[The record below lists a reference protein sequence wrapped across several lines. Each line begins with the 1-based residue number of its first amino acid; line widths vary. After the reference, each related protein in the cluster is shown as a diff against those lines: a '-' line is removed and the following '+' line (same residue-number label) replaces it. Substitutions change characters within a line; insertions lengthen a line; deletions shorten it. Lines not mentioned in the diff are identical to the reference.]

1 MSLTVKQE
9 ETRDQLLALAK
20 PLVEKSKTGP
30 LTQDEG
36 RHFDAL
42 MAAVDAIVGKSK
54 GEQLLPAKSN
64 PGSQIHTSMTD
75 IVTPER
81 HRSRSRLCAD
91 IFQQQ
96 PEAYGFKS
104 LEEFTAAM
112 THGDPRVMALAGQ
125 GIGNAADGGFAV
137 PPAFSFETLDKSLES
152 EVVRP
157 RCRIEPMEAPQKSI
171 STYDDSDHTSGQL
184 YGGLQGQWIE
194 EGGTISYQVAK
205 LRRLQLNAHKLAFLT
220 AASNELLNDAPGF
233 EGGFTAR
240 ITQTIGWNIDRTL
253 LITGTGA
260 GQPKSVLNDPATI
273 TVNKDAGQVA
283 TTITYTNLVNMFAR
297 LHPSCLNN
305 AVWVANPNAI
315 PQLLQLSQIIGVA
328 GSAIPVMSK
337 NAAGQFEILTR
348 PVVFSEKMNT
358 LGTLGD
364 IMLVDLSQY
373 VFGLMKNG
381 MRLDRSDHVR
391 FTTDEAAW
399 RVVLRADGQGTWKQ
413 AFVPVNGSSLSWAVT
428 LQAR

>member
-1 MSLTVKQE
+1 MTMNAAIYTLSATMSELWYDKNGQRKTELSESERVYH
-9 ETRDQLLALAK
+9 DSLDAAK
-20 PLVEKSKTGP
+20 KN
-30 LTQDEG
+30 
-36 RHFDAL
+36 L
-42 MAAVDAIVGKSK
+42 MNAGST
-54 GEQLLPAKSN
+54 ELLPSKSN
-64 PGSQIHTSMTD
+64 PGSQINVSAMD
-75 IVTPER
+75 IAPQER
-81 HRSRSRLCAD
+81 NRPRSRLCAD
-91 IFQQQ
+91 IFQQR
-96 PEAYGFKS
+96 PETHGFKS

-125 GIGNAADGGFAV
+125 GIGNPADGGFAV
-137 PPAFSFETLDKSLES
+137 PPAFAFETLDKSLES

-157 RCRIEPMEAPQKSI
+157 RCRIEPMESPQKSI
-171 STYDDSDHTSGQL
+171 STYDDSDHSSGQL
-184 YGGLQGQWIE
+184 YGGFQGQWIE

-233 EGGFTAR
+233 EGGFTSR
-240 ITQTIGWNIDRTL
+240 ITKTIGWNIDRTL

-273 TVNKDAGQVA
+273 TVDKDSGQVA
-283 TTITYTNLVNMFAR
+283 ATITYSNLCNMFAR
-297 LHPSCLNN
+297 LSPSCLNN
-305 AVWVANPNAI
+305 AIWVANPTAI
-315 PQLLQLSQIIGVA
+315 PQLLQLFQIIGVA
-328 GSAIPVMSK
+328 GSAVPVMSK

-348 PVVFSEKMNT
+348 PVVFSEKMNS

-373 VFGLMKNG
+373 VFGMMKNG